1 VSGFRRS
8 RASNGR
14 YRRATLAN
22 TFGLQAWVCA
32 YPDCRSF
39 NPLPLGEGRPKTC
52 HACDRAFVDV
62 ADPPA
67 PAEETK
73 P

>member
-1 VSGFRRS
+1 MSGFRRS
-8 RASNGR
+8 RAGNGR

-32 YPDCRSF
+32 YPDCNRF
-39 NPLPLGEGRPKTC
+39 NTSGVGEGRPETC
-52 HACDRAFVDV
+52 HACGRPLVDIS
-62 ADPPA
+62 DPQ
-67 PAEETK
+67 EEHQ